1 MKKLITIIILF
12 VSICINSFSAEAIY
26 IKSSYQSNKTD
37 TDIRILAE
45 NLAFLKILNSEK
57 NSNEKDFIQTKI
69 NNAISIINNYQ
80 NKINDN
86 NLSSVKKHLNN
97 DDALIVE
104 YIKANKN
111 NLVTNIDKL
120 TLSDNIANFYKEFL
134 AELTRLYKLKNKYP
148 SEIAK
153 IDDNELL
160 GIEMNKHN
168 VYLTFDDGPSKY
180 TGGKIDILNK
190 YNISADFFVVG
201 KNVDLYKDEFTK
213 LVNSNNLIG
222 YHSDSHS
229 NLIKLDKEKQYE
241 EIVSSKKL
249 IEKNYGIKIEYFRAP
264 YGSRNDISTEL
275 IASAYKKHILW
286 NIDSQDWQ
294 KDFTED
300 IMYERVVR
308 LVHLYDGGIVL
319 FHDNNSKTQD
329 VLEKVI
335 ISLQNSGF
343 NFKSEY

>member
-1 MKKLITIIILF
+1 MKKLTAIIILLF
-12 VSICINSFSAEAIY
+12 YICINSFSTEAIY
-26 IKSSYQSNKTD
+26 LKSSYQSNKID
-37 TDIRILAE
+37 SDIRILAE
-45 NLAFLKILNSEK
+45 NLAFLKILNLEK
-57 NSNEKDFIQTKI
+57 NSSEKEFIQTKI
-69 NNAISIINNYQ
+69 NSSVNIINNYQ
-80 NKINDN
+80 NKISDN
-86 NLSSVKKHLNN
+86 NLENVKKHLNN
-97 DDALIVE
+97 DDALILE
-104 YIKANKN
+104 YIKTNKD
-111 NLVTNIDKL
+111 NLVANIDKL
-120 TLSDNIANFYKEFL
+120 ILSDNIANFYKEFL
-134 AELTRLYKLKNKYP
+134 DELARLYKLKTKYP

-153 IDDNELL
+153 INDNELL
-160 GIEMNKHN
+160 GFEMNKHN

-201 KNVDLYKDEFTK
+201 KNVDLYKDDFIK

-222 YHSDSHS
+222 YHTNSHS

-264 YGSRNDISTEL
+264 YGSRDNISTEL
-275 IASAYKKHILW
+275 INSAYKKHILW

-300 IMYERVVR
+300 IMYERVIR

-319 FHDNNSKTQD
+319 FHDNNSKTQG
-329 VLEKVI
+329 VLEKII

-343 NFKSEY
+343 NFKSED

>member
-1 MKKLITIIILF
+1 MKKLITIIILLF
-12 VSICINSFSAEAIY
+12 SICINNFSAEAIY
-26 IKSSYQSNKTD
+26 LKSSYQPNKTD

-45 NLAFLKILNSEK
+45 NLAFLKILNSGK

-69 NNAISIINNYQ
+69 NNAINIINNYQ
-80 NKINDN
+80 NKISDN
-86 NLSSVKKHLNN
+86 NLDSVKKHLNN

-111 NLVTNIDKL
+111 NLVANIDKL
-120 TLSDNIANFYKEFL
+120 TLSDNITGFYKEFL
-134 AELTRLYKLKNKYP
+134 TELTRLYKLKNKYP
-148 SEIAK
+148 SEIDK
-153 IDDNELL
+153 INDNELL
-160 GIEMNKHN
+160 GFETNKHN

-201 KNVDLYKDEFTK
+201 KNVDLYKDDFIK

-222 YHSDSHS
+222 YHSNSHS

-249 IEKNYGIKIEYFRAP
+249 IEKNYGIKMDYFRAP
-264 YGSRNDISTEL
+264 YGSRNNISTEL
-275 IASAYKKHILW
+275 ISSAYKKHILW

-319 FHDNNSKTQD
+319 FHDNNPKTQD